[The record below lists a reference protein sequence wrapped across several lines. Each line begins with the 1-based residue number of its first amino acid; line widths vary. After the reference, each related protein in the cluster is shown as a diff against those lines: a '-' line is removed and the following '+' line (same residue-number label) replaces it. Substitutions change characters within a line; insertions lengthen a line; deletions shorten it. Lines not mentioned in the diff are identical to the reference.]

1 MSTQTPAPP
10 TDPDLVTDLDQVPDA
25 TLGRRLGDLEQEIR
39 RQGEGIRATSRNF
52 TIFAVFALLISAG
65 TLLAVA
71 AKLDRKAVT
80 TTRTVTAAAA
90 TPATAAK
97 PATAAAPAAPAALPS
112 TVTEKLTEMK
122 ITGSAA
128 TVAAG
133 RVTFDVRNTGAVTH
147 EFVVLKTPTLAGK
160 LKTSSAGRADESGN
174 IGETGDMAPGTT
186 KKLTIKLAAGHYAL
200 ICNLPGHYPAGMYAD
215 LTVK

>member
-10 TDPDLVTDLDQVPDA
+10 TDPDLATDLDQVPDA

-90 TPATAAK
+90 TPAK
-97 PATAAAPAAPAALPS
+97 PATAAPAAAPAALPS
-112 TVTEKLTEMK
+112 TVTEKLSEMK

-133 RVTFDVRNTGAVTH
+133 RVTFDVRNTGAVAH
-147 EFVVLKTPTLAGK
+147 EFVVLKTPILAGK